1 MKLFR
6 DALFYLDTKLISS
19 KAITYSCVAPLVLG
33 FACAGLCLY
42 YLSHRYKIRNLPVD
56 SVDTHGRAY
65 HVSLQQILAAC
76 YLLIIFLIILFA
88 FASDGDATFTGPICL
103 LAVLLVLCI
112 VYHSLLNRALKFF
125 GHFTSEDLIRY
136 DIPGKSSYNPLT
148 RIMGRRVFA
157 WMKKFPTVG
166 NNAKDDCEIT
176 TSIDAEWEK
185 YFHPCMIAEMP
196 TLWVPRD
203 SRGWSRR
210 VVEESLYLGVPMVN
224 EGAWLDR
231 RSKINLD
238 EEDRLPF

>member
-1 MKLFR
+1 M
-6 DALFYLDTKLISS
+6 
-19 KAITYSCVAPLVLG
+19 LG

-65 HVSLQQILAAC
+65 HVALQQILAAC
-76 YLLIIFLIILFA
+76 YLLIIFLIILFV
-88 FASDGDATFTGPICL
+88 FASDGDAKFTGPVCL

-112 VYHSLLNRALKFF
+112 VYHSLLNRALKLF
-125 GHFTSEDLIRY
+125 GHFISEDLIRY
-136 DIPGKSSYNPLT
+136 DIPRKYSYNPLT
-148 RIMGRRVFA
+148 RIFGRRVSG
-157 WMKKFPTVG
+157 WIKKFQTVG
-166 NNAKDDCEIT
+166 NNRNGDYESP
-176 TSIDAEWEK
+176 TSIDAEWEE
-185 YFHPCMIAEMP
+185 YFPPCVIAEMP

-210 VVEESLYLGVPMVN
+210 VVEESIYLGVPMVN

-231 RSKINLD
+231 GSKIHLD